1 MITPAIFELLN
12 VPTITN
18 LASKVYSLQAPQK
31 AVFPL
36 IIINEN
42 ATFELFKRGIGV
54 RYYDV
59 QIDIYSN
66 RLNNGGLKEVDQIRK
81 AVESQ
86 LLYYAGI
93 IQGRKIDTITIES
106 QGNFF
111 DPVSD
116 KYRCMVQYKVREDA
130 TYQAPV
136 PQTAMVLIIGSQTI
150 TITSKVITL

>member
-66 RLNNGGLKEVDQIRK
+66 RFNDGGLKEVDQIRE

-106 QGNFF
+106 QDNFF

-130 TYQAPV
+130 TYQAPA
-136 PQTAMVLIIGSQTI
+136 PQTETVLIIGSQTI
-150 TITSKVITL
+150 TITSKVITI